1 MVNSIHLWWNQQI
14 PFNKQAGVVLSS
26 LIYAVNKKYWKAG
39 DKWLLACPSHLL
51 GFCTKKNIRAILMLS
66 FVLMARKTWKWNI
79 CVSQQ
84 SLSGSGIWFWDL
96 GRKEKGIRYI
106 YVLRKKD
113 HKSMRMTVIMINKGF
128 TSPDDK
134 HQDSTPSGD
143 HLP

>member
-1 MVNSIHLWWNQQI
+1 MRVSAKL
-14 PFNKQAGVVLSS
+14 VL
-26 LIYAVNKKYWKAG
+26 IV
-39 DKWLLACPSHLL
+39 
-51 GFCTKKNIRAILMLS
+51 
-66 FVLMARKTWKWNI
+66 
-79 CVSQQ
+79 
-84 SLSGSGIWFWDL
+84 LSGSGILDL
-96 GRKEKGIRYI
+96 GSGRKKGIRYI